1 MSSLIRPARS
11 ARKQWKWL
19 LSIAAMSCGLSLST
33 KSCIAQVP
41 PPEIDASLNEDI
53 VMIPVKANAARKSTR
68 ASKSSG
74 ADIAGVAGV
83 LNAAPPTTSSW
94 NGELETTLYKPP
106 GEGPFPILI
115 LNHGKA
121 PGNPRAQERARFLA
135 ISREFMKRGYAVVIP
150 MRTGFSKSSGDYVEQ
165 HCNMTAN
172 GQIQARDLQ
181 SVLDYVL
188 QQPWADHDRVVL
200 AGQSYGGLTAMAF
213 ATQNT
218 PGVRGVLNFAGGL
231 MTKGCQWQESLVK
244 AFGNYGAETAI
255 PSIWFYGQ
263 NDSYFGPELA
273 ARMHAAYT
281 RAGGDATLV
290 AYGPFKNDAHSMS
303 GSRDGVAIWWPETKK
318 FLQKIGMPTAET
330 FKVAEPYLPSKSDFA
345 TVDSIDAV
353 PYLQDKG
360 REQYRVFLTKSM
372 PRAFALSPTGAWS
385 WTEDGDDPAERA
397 LTNCQ
402 KNSPLPCKLYAVND
416 YVVWNTN
423 N

>member
-1 MSSLIRPARS
+1 
-11 ARKQWKWL
+11 
-19 LSIAAMSCGLSLST
+19 
-33 KSCIAQVP
+33 
-41 PPEIDASLNEDI
+41 
-53 VMIPVKANAARKSTR
+53 MIPVKANAARKSTR